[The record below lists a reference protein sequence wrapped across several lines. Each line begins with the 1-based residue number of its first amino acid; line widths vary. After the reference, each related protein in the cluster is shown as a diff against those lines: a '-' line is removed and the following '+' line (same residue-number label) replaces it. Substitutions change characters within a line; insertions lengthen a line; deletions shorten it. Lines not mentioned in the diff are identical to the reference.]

1 MSRSSSTQSLP
12 SLRSVLESGP
22 SSHRFGKFHSENDQD
37 MEELDDEGD
46 HDDSETMMQ
55 RLRLRTRVSKTISKL
70 LLPRPAFS

>member
-1 MSRSSSTQSLP
+1 
-12 SLRSVLESGP
+12 
-22 SSHRFGKFHSENDQD
+22 